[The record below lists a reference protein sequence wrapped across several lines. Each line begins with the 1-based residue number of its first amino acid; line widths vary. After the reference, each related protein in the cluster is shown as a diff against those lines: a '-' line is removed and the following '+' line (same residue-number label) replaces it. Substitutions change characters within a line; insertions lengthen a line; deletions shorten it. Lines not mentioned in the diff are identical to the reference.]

1 MNPDLRVEAKEQHQE
16 WLRDEAK
23 EHGARESGPGSPS
36 RSGPFNGTGDFEN
49 EAKERPP
56 VTRQERHAEETVGH

>member
-1 MNPDLRVEAKEQHQE
+1 MKPRSM
-16 WLRDEAK
+16 
-23 EHGARESGPGSPS
+23 ARERVGSPS
-36 RSGPFNGTGDFEN
+36 RSGPFNGNGDFEN